1 MELFCNFFGIFYYA
15 SCRNGTDRRFLFFL
29 FLGIFQP
36 ILTWNEAIMVYFNF
50 PNFIAIFLEFSVSRL
65 VGTERNGTIIFI
77 FSHSRPFQTYFGLKG
92 PQWYFLIFSIF
103 LLFFFLIFYYASW
116 RNGTDRKF
124 LFFLFLGIFQPILA
138 WNEAVMVYFNFFNFI
153 AIFLEFSVSR
163 RVGTER
169 NYNFYILSFSA
180 FSNLFWLEGKS

>member
-1 MELFCNFFGIFYYA
+1 MERYLLY
-15 SCRNGTDRRFLFFL
+15 SL

-36 ILTWNEAIMVYFNF
+36 ILAWSEAIMVYFSF
-50 PNFIAIFLEFSVSRL
+50 PNFVAIFLEFSISRL
-65 VGTERNGTIIFI
+65 VGTERNDNF
-77 FSHSRPFQTYFGLKG
+77 
-92 PQWYFLIFSIF
+92 YFLSFSAF
-103 LLFFFLIFYYASW
+103 SNLFWLERSTMVFFNFFNFFTIFFLIFYYASW

-169 NYNFYILSFSA
+169 NDNFYILSFSA